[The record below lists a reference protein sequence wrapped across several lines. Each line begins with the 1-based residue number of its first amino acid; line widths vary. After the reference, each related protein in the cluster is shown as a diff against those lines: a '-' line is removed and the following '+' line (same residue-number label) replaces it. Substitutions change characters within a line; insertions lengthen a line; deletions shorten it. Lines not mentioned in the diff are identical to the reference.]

1 MATVRHALKRK
12 HVYLPDHRRRMTSL
26 SYMKDIISGKKK
38 FYFSNKINFVDVP
51 RYDELNPE
59 NVI

>member
-51 RYDELNPE
+51 LYD
-59 NVI
+59 